1 MYSRYESIIRV
12 LSAGHKIFSYAMD
25 SDRTTPTR
33 GSSITDSDQD
43 LPDDEQI
50 VKKKCGRKIL
60 FDDFEIF
67 GDVVFSR
74 HGVIVQ
80 AKREDRLHSGTLQIT
95 ETKQGTFVTWERDA
109 NPVTDSQGSKE
120 KISESG
126 GVEVG
131 GGGEGGGGGGGDRKK
146 IMINDQGTVAFC
158 VGSPPPNDWAVIA
171 DNSQQPATPIG
182 ESGVFSCLLPTLD

>member
-1 MYSRYESIIRV
+1 MTYYYRYLPIIQV
-12 LSAGHKIFSYAMD
+12 LARAEEAIRSFSSAMD

-43 LPDDEQI
+43 LAEDEQN

-95 ETKQGTFVTWERDA
+95 ETKQGTFITWDRDS
-109 NPVTDSQGSKE
+109 NPVAE
-120 KISESG
+120 KKAQIESEAAL
-126 GVEVG
+126 
-131 GGGEGGGGGGGDRKK
+131 KL
-146 IMINDQGTVAFC
+146 MCN
-158 VGSPPPNDWAVIA
+158 
-171 DNSQQPATPIG
+171 
-182 ESGVFSCLLPTLD
+182 

>member
-1 MYSRYESIIRV
+1 
-12 LSAGHKIFSYAMD
+12 MD

-43 LPDDEQI
+43 LPEDEQN

-95 ETKQGTFVTWERDA
+95 ETKQGTFLTWERDS
-109 NPVTDSQGSKE
+109 NPVAEKE
-120 KISESG
+120 KISESN
-126 GVEVG
+126 GVEAG
-131 GGGEGGGGGGGDRKK
+131 AGDDRRK
-146 IMINDQGTVAFC
+146 IMINDQGNVAFC
-158 VGSPPPNDWAVIA
+158 VGSPPSNDWAVIA

-182 ESGVFSCLLPTLD
+182 EAERFFLKL

>member
-1 MYSRYESIIRV
+1 MNVMTFYRYESIIQV
-12 LSAGHKIFSYAMD
+12 LVKAEEAIRSFSYAMD

-43 LPDDEQI
+43 LPDEEQN

-95 ETKQGTFVTWERDA
+95 ETKQGTFVTWERDT
-109 NPVTDSQGSKE
+109 NPVTDSKKE
-120 KISESG
+120 NKEEISESAR
-126 GVEVG
+126 VEVG
-131 GGGEGGGGGGGDRKK
+131 GGGGERGDGDRKK
-146 IMINDQGTVAFC
+146 VMINDQGNVAFC
-158 VGSPPPNDWAVIA
+158 VGSPPSNDWAVIA
-171 DNSQQPATPIG
+171 DNLQQPATPIG
-182 ESGVFSCLLPTLD
+182 ES

>member
-1 MYSRYESIIRV
+1 
-12 LSAGHKIFSYAMD
+12 MD

-43 LPDDEQI
+43 LPDDEQN

-80 AKREDRLHSGTLQIT
+80 AQREDRLHSGTLQIT
-95 ETKQGTFVTWERDA
+95 ETKQGTFVTWERDT
-109 NPVTDSQGSKE
+109 NPVTDSRGIKE
-120 KISESG
+120 KASESV
-126 GVEVG
+126 GVED
-131 GGGEGGGGGGGDRKK
+131 GGGGGDCKK
-146 IMINDQGTVAFC
+146 VMINDQGTVAFC
-158 VGSPPPNDWAVIA
+158 VGSPPSNDWAVIA
-171 DNSQQPATPIG
+171 DNSQQPTTPIG
-182 ESGVFSCLLPTLD
+182 ESGVFFTHNFK

>member
-1 MYSRYESIIRV
+1 MKENNKNPMTYFRYESIILV
-12 LSAGHKIFSYAMD
+12 LVRAEKAVRSFASAMD

-43 LPDDEQI
+43 LPEEEQI

-74 HGVIVQ
+74 NGVIVQ

-95 ETKQGTFVTWERDA
+95 ETKQGTFVTWERDS
-109 NPVTDSQGSKE
+109 NTVTEHKENKE
-120 KISESG
+120 KISETA
-126 GVEVG
+126 GVDVG
-131 GGGEGGGGGGGDRKK
+131 GGDQRK
-146 IMINDQGTVAFC
+146 IIINDQGNVAFC
-158 VGSPPPNDWAVIA
+158 VGSPPSNDWAVIA

-182 ESGVFSCLLPTLD
+182 E

>member
-1 MYSRYESIIRV
+1 MIENNKNLMTHYRYESIILGLVRAEEAIR
-12 LSAGHKIFSYAMD
+12 SFSSAMD

-43 LPDDEQI
+43 LPDEEQN

-80 AKREDRLHSGTLQIT
+80 AMREDRLHCGTLQIT
-95 ETKQGTFVTWERDA
+95 ETKQGTFVTWERDT
-109 NPVTDSQGSKE
+109 NPVTESRESKE
-120 KISESG
+120 KIPESPG
-126 GVEVG
+126 LEVG
-131 GGGEGGGGGGGDRKK
+131 GGDRRK
-146 IMINDQGTVAFC
+146 IMINDQGNVAFC
-158 VGSPPPNDWAVIA
+158 VGSPPSNDWAVIA
-171 DNSQQPATPIG
+171 DSTQQPATPIG
-182 ESGVFSCLLPTLD
+182 ES